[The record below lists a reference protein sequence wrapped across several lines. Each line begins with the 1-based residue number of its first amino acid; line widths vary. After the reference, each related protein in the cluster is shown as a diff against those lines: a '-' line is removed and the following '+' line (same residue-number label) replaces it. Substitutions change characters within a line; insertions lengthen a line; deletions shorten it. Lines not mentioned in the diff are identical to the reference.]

1 MTKTKLG
8 VLFLLTMGA
17 FAQETRLAPPLSI
30 TARRPTQ
37 SPYWRFSLGILAAGN
52 AIDTASSYGYG
63 EGNSLL
69 RSSDGRFEARGLA
82 LKAGLVGA
90 VAATE
95 YVILRRIHSAR
106 LTHLFTWLN
115 TDMGATV
122 GAVGVHNYLV
132 RNRGGA
138 PE

>member
-1 MTKTKLG
+1 MTKTKLV
-8 VLFLLTMGA
+8 VLFLLAMGA
-17 FAQETRLAPPLSI
+17 FAQETHLAPPVPI
-30 TARRPTQ
+30 TARPTQ
-37 SPYWRFSLGILAAGN
+37 SRYWRFSLGILAAGN

-63 EGNSLL
+63 EGNWLL
-69 RSSDGRFEARGLA
+69 RSSDGRFEVRGLA

-95 YVILRRIHSAR
+95 YVILRRTHSAR
-106 LTHLFTWLN
+106 LTHLLAWLN
-115 TDMGATV
+115 TNLGATA

-138 PE
+138 LE